1 MKGEPRRKILR
12 LYNNHLTMKIH
23 WLGLIIMAVLCI
35 AMDVYICRR
44 LSRNGYR
51 MAMWFNALLA
61 ALSAGLVIAIGVMPM
76 SSATMPNS
84 TFAACQ
90 YMLYTFFSILAPKT
104 LGMLVYGIGRW
115 TIRRW
120 AAMCSFIVAALV
132 FGVMWWG
139 AIVTPGT
146 LEVKEVELEFANLPD
161 AFDGYRIVQ
170 WSDAHLG
177 TYNGRTAIVEKQIDA
192 INDLKADMIC
202 FTGDLVSRET
212 NEALPYRDLL
222 ARLHAPDGVYSVL
235 GNHDYDNYVLWE
247 DEKDKLEDR
256 KALCD
261 LQAAAGWRLL
271 NDEYAVIKRGDQ
283 QIVLIGTENYGDRPG
298 EKQGSLVKAYSG
310 LKDGN
315 FKIQLQHNPYAWRAN
330 TLTNSN
336 IDLMLAG
343 HTHAFQMMLTLGQ
356 WRLSPARLRYK
367 EWGGAYSEGG
377 RWLYVNIGTGMVGPP
392 MRIGATPEITLITL
406 KKKK

>member
-1 MKGEPRRKILR
+1 
-12 LYNNHLTMKIH
+12 MKIS
-23 WLGLIIMAVLCI
+23 WVGLIIMAVLCI
-35 AMDVYICRR
+35 AMDIYICRR

-51 MAMWFNALLA
+51 WAMRFNALLA
-61 ALSAGLVIAIGVMPM
+61 LLAGALVIAIGVLPM
-76 SSATMPNS
+76 SKASLSNGV
-84 TFAACQ
+84 FVACQ
-90 YMLYTFFSILAPKT
+90 YMLYTFFAIFAPKA
-104 LGMLVYGIGRW
+104 LGMVVYGIGRW
-115 TIRRW
+115 LKRRW
-120 AAMCSFIVAALV
+120 AAVCGMLVATLA

-146 LEVKEVELEFANLPD
+146 LEVREVELEFDRLPE

-192 INDLKADMIC
+192 INALHPDMIC

-222 ARLHAPDGVYSVL
+222 AALHAPDGVFSVL
-235 GNHDYDNYVLWE
+235 GNHDYDNYVAWD
-247 DEKDKLEDR
+247 DEQAKLADR

-261 LQAAAGWRLL
+261 LQEAAGWRLL
-271 NDEYAVIKRGDQ
+271 NDDYALIKRGEEQ
-283 QIVLIGTENYGDRPG
+283 MVLIGTENFGDRVG
-298 EKQGSLVKAYSG
+298 EKRGNLVRAYSG
-310 LKDGN
+310 LNDRN
-315 FKIQLQHNPYAWRAN
+315 FKILLQHNPYAWRAN

-336 IDLMLAG
+336 IDLMLSG
-343 HTHAFQMMLTLGQ
+343 HTHAWQFMIKLGN
-356 WRLSPARLRYK
+356 WRWSPASIHYP
-367 EWGGAYSEGG
+367 EWGGVYNEGD

>member
-1 MKGEPRRKILR
+1 
-12 LYNNHLTMKIH
+12 MKIH
-23 WLGLIIMAVLCI
+23 WVGLIIMAVLCI

-51 MAMWFNALLA
+51 WMMRFNALLA
-61 ALSAGLVIAIGVMPM
+61 TLTAVLVIAIGVMPL
-76 SSATMPNS
+76 SSASTTNS
-84 TFAACQ
+84 TFVASQ
-90 YMLYTFFSILAPKT
+90 YMLYTFFAILVPKA
-104 LGMLVYGIGRW
+104 LGLLVYGIGRA
-115 TIRRW
+115 IKSRW
-120 AAMCSFIVAALV
+120 ASVCAFVVAALV

-139 AIVTPGT
+139 AIVTPGKID
-146 LEVKEVELEFANLPD
+146 VQEVELEFDRLPD

-177 TYNGRTAIVEKQIDA
+177 TYNGRTAIVEKQIKT
-192 INDLKADMIC
+192 INDLHPDMIC

-212 NEALPYRDLL
+212 NEALPYRDILSTL
-222 ARLHAPDGVYSVL
+222 QAPDGVFSVL
-235 GNHDYDNYVLWE
+235 GNHDYDNYVQWD
-247 DEKDKLEDR
+247 DEMSKMADR

-261 LQAAAGWRLL
+261 LQTGMGWRLL
-271 NDEYAVIKRGDQ
+271 NDDYTLIKRGDD
-283 QIVLIGTENYGDRPG
+283 QIVLIGTENFGDRPG
-298 EKQGSLVKAYSG
+298 EKRGSLVKAYNG
-310 LKDGN
+310 LRDNK

-343 HTHAFQMMLTLGQ
+343 HTHAWQLMIDLGF
-356 WRLSPARLRYK
+356 WRWSPASLRYP
-367 EWGGAYSEGG
+367 EWGGAYNEGD

-392 MRIGATPEITLITL
+392 MRIGATPEITVITL